1 MFKRILVPLD
11 GSGRAERALPI
22 AARLA
27 RATGGSIFLVRVLS
41 TEPARLPSA
50 PGKPN
55 LVQTIGQ
62 ADRALAES
70 YLAGVAESE
79 LLTGIPVQTYVPV
92 GLISPSILTLA
103 ANRHADIIVMCSH
116 GYTGVR
122 RWWMLGSVAAKVARF
137 AQIPVLVLREG
148 GSVPE
153 ERNPGDPP
161 LRVLVPLDGS
171 DYAKAALV
179 PAAYLAAGL
188 AAPGKGGL
196 HLTHVAQAAHEA
208 RVPTRTA
215 RATARS
221 AQSTQT
227 DLNMAREYLAAT
239 IHRLGD
245 RSEYPELADFNLE
258 LTFSVVADEDIAQ
271 GIIRVAENGGDDEGA
286 EVFGGCDAIAMTTQG
301 YSGPQPWVGSVTER
315 ILHTSRLP
323 MMFVRPGE

>member
-1 MFKRILVPLD
+1 MLEIMFKRILVPLD

-92 GLISPSILTLA
+92 GLISPSILTMA
-103 ANRHADIIVMCSH
+103 AEKHADIIVMCSH
-116 GYTGVR
+116 GYTGVK
-122 RWWMLGSVAAKVARF
+122 RWWMMGSVAAKVARF
-137 AQIPVLVLREG
+137 ADIPVLVLREG

-153 ERNPGDPP
+153 ERHPGERP

-171 DYAKAALV
+171 DYARAALV
-179 PAAYLAAGL
+179 PAAYLAAAL
-188 AAPGKGGL
+188 AAPGRGAL
-196 HLTHVAQAAHEA
+196 HLTHIVQ
-208 RVPTRTA
+208 PTNEGKAA
-215 RATARS
+215 RAT
-221 AQSTQT
+221 QNTQAL
-227 DLNMAREYLAAT
+227 LNMAKEYLEAT
-239 IHRLGD
+239 IHYLREGSLDPGIVN
-245 RSEYPELADFNLE
+245 LNLE
-258 LTFSVVADEDIAQ
+258 FTSSVIVDDEIAQ
-271 GIIRVAENGGDDEGA
+271 GILRVAEDGGNGEGVG
-286 EVFGGCDAIAMTTQG
+286 VFGGCDAIAMTTQG
-301 YSGPQPWVGSVTER
+301 YSGLQRWVGSVTER
-315 ILHTSRLP
+315 VLDTSRLP
-323 MMFVRPGE
+323 LLIVRPRE

>member
-92 GLISPSILTLA
+92 GLISPSILTMA
-103 ANRHADIIVMCSH
+103 AEKHADIIVMCSH
-116 GYTGVR
+116 GYTGVK
-122 RWWMLGSVAAKVARF
+122 RWWMMGSVAAKVARF
-137 AQIPVLVLREG
+137 ADIPVLVLREG

-153 ERNPGDPP
+153 ERHPGERP

-171 DYAKAALV
+171 DYARAALV
-179 PAAYLAAGL
+179 PAAYLAAAL
-188 AAPGKGGL
+188 AAPGRGAL
-196 HLTHVAQAAHEA
+196 HLTHIVQ
-208 RVPTRTA
+208 PTNEGKAA
-215 RATARS
+215 RAT
-221 AQSTQT
+221 QNTQAL
-227 DLNMAREYLAAT
+227 LNMAKEYLEAT
-239 IHRLGD
+239 IHYLREGSLDPGIVN
-245 RSEYPELADFNLE
+245 LNLE
-258 LTFSVVADEDIAQ
+258 FTSSVIVDDEIAQ
-271 GIIRVAENGGDDEGA
+271 GILRVAEDGGNGEGVG
-286 EVFGGCDAIAMTTQG
+286 VFGGCDAIAMTTQG
-301 YSGPQPWVGSVTER
+301 YSGLQRWVGSVTER
-315 ILHTSRLP
+315 VLHTSRLP
-323 MMFVRPGE
+323 LFIVRPGD

>member
-92 GLISPSILTLA
+92 GLISPSILTMA
-103 ANRHADIIVMCSH
+103 AEKHADIIVMCSH
-116 GYTGVR
+116 GYTGVK
-122 RWWMLGSVAAKVARF
+122 RWWMMGSVAAKVARF
-137 AQIPVLVLREG
+137 ADIPVLVLREG

-153 ERNPGDPP
+153 ERHPGERP

-171 DYAKAALV
+171 DYARAALV
-179 PAAYLAAGL
+179 PATYLAAAL
-188 AAPGKGGL
+188 AAPGRGAL
-196 HLTHVAQAAHEA
+196 HLTHIVQ
-208 RVPTRTA
+208 PTNEGKAA
-215 RATARS
+215 RAT
-221 AQSTQT
+221 QNTQAL
-227 DLNMAREYLAAT
+227 LNMAKEYLEAT
-239 IHRLGD
+239 IHYLREGSLDPGIVN
-245 RSEYPELADFNLE
+245 LNLE
-258 LTFSVVADEDIAQ
+258 FTSSVIVDDEIAQ
-271 GIIRVAENGGDDEGA
+271 GILRVAEDGGNGEGVG
-286 EVFGGCDAIAMTTQG
+286 VFGGCDAIAMTTQG
-301 YSGPQPWVGSVTER
+301 YSGLQRWVGSVTER
-315 ILHTSRLP
+315 VLDTSRLP
-323 MMFVRPGE
+323 LLIVRPRE

>member
-92 GLISPSILTLA
+92 GLISPSILTMA
-103 ANRHADIIVMCSH
+103 AEKHADIIVMCSH
-116 GYTGVR
+116 GYTGVK
-122 RWWMLGSVAAKVARF
+122 RWWMMGSVAAKVARF
-137 AQIPVLVLREG
+137 ADIPVLVLREG

-153 ERNPGDPP
+153 ERHPGERP

-171 DYAKAALV
+171 DYARAALV
-179 PAAYLAAGL
+179 PAAYLAAAL
-188 AAPGKGGL
+188 AAPGRGAL
-196 HLTHVAQAAHEA
+196 HLTHIVQ
-208 RVPTRTA
+208 PTNEGKAA
-215 RATARS
+215 RAT
-221 AQSTQT
+221 QNTQAL
-227 DLNMAREYLAAT
+227 LNMAKEYLEAT
-239 IHRLGD
+239 IHYLREGSLDPGIVN
-245 RSEYPELADFNLE
+245 LNLE
-258 LTFSVVADEDIAQ
+258 FTSSVIVDDEIAQ
-271 GIIRVAENGGDDEGA
+271 GILRVAEDGGNGEGVG
-286 EVFGGCDAIAMTTQG
+286 VFGGCDAIAMTTQG
-301 YSGPQPWVGSVTER
+301 YSGLQRWVGSVTER
-315 ILHTSRLP
+315 VLDTSRLP
-323 MMFVRPGE
+323 LLIVRPRE

>member
-79 LLTGIPVQTYVPV
+79 LLTCIPIQTYVPV
-92 GLISPSILTLA
+92 GLISPSILTMA
-103 ANRHADIIVMCSH
+103 AEKHADIIVMCSH
-116 GYTGVR
+116 GYTGVK
-122 RWWMLGSVAAKVARF
+122 RWWMMGSVAAKVARF
-137 AQIPVLVLREG
+137 ADIPVLVLREG

-153 ERNPGDPP
+153 ERHPGERP

-171 DYAKAALV
+171 DYARAALV
-179 PAAYLAAGL
+179 PAAYLAAAL
-188 AAPGKGGL
+188 AAPGRGAL
-196 HLTHVAQAAHEA
+196 HLTHIVQ
-208 RVPTRTA
+208 PTNEGKAA
-215 RATARS
+215 RAT
-221 AQSTQT
+221 QNTQAL
-227 DLNMAREYLAAT
+227 LNMAKEYLEAT
-239 IHRLGD
+239 IHYLREGSLDPGIVN
-245 RSEYPELADFNLE
+245 LNLE
-258 LTFSVVADEDIAQ
+258 FTSSVIVDDEIAQ
-271 GIIRVAENGGDDEGA
+271 GILRVAEDGGNGEGVG
-286 EVFGGCDAIAMTTQG
+286 VFGGCDAIAMTTQG
-301 YSGPQPWVGSVTER
+301 YSGLQRWVGSVTER
-315 ILHTSRLP
+315 VLDTSRLP
-323 MMFVRPGE
+323 LLIVRPRE